1 MEQVMQRK
9 QFLLELGASEEE
21 TLTLLQY
28 NSNRFDHSL
37 LNSDVSLPL
46 TDEPFAAV
54 WDGYVREA
62 AKNGVYHTLRKS
74 IVQFAFPIREGIS
87 QTDAYRAVTLKGAD
101 VLVCK
106 EATGLL
112 IHHPERIRMFLHL
125 TAAGRVPVIVIPD
138 RRDFVSLVQAISC
151 RNEPKN
157 LPASMGACT
166 VQGYN
171 NWGRVDHAKAEW
183 LRLHPGGDWTLEFLS
198 FKQKKECYQDRIILL
213 SGGTYSGVCA
223 ASMGLDDKEWL
234 KKSLIIRLEHECTHY
249 MTRRVLRSM
258 QNNLFD
264 ELLADYR
271 GLVAAFGEYRAAPFL
286 TFMGLENYPLYR
298 SGGRLENYRGEPPL
312 SGGALS
318 ILRVLVYKAAQNLEE
333 IERSISCTVKNR
345 AGRTLVVL
353 ALSRMTLEELACP
366 KAMDVFTGHWQ
377 ITSVIPIVQEEFFFL
392 ESSE

>member
-1 MEQVMQRK
+1 
-9 QFLLELGASEEE
+9 
-21 TLTLLQY
+21 
-28 NSNRFDHSL
+28 
-37 LNSDVSLPL
+37 
-46 TDEPFAAV
+46 
-54 WDGYVREA
+54 
-62 AKNGVYHTLRKS
+62 
-74 IVQFAFPIREGIS
+74 
-87 QTDAYRAVTLKGAD
+87 
-101 VLVCK
+101 
-106 EATGLL
+106 
-112 IHHPERIRMFLHL
+112 MFLHL

-249 MTRRVLRSM
+249 VTRRLLGSM

-271 GLVAAFGEYRAAPFL
+271 GIVAAFGEYRAAWFL
-286 TFMGLENYPLYR
+286 TFMGLELYPEYR
-298 SGGRLENYRGEPPL
+298 GGRLENYRGEPPL
-312 SGGALS
+312 STGALS
-318 ILRVLVYKAAQNLEE
+318 ILRALVYKAATNLEA
-333 IERSISCTVKNR
+333 IERSIVGTLKDMDD
-345 AGRTLVVL
+345 RTLVVL
-353 ALSRMTLEELACP
+353 ALARMTLEELAGSD
-366 KAMDVFTGHWQ
+366 ALEQFAGHWQ
-377 ITSVIPIVQEEFFFL
+377 MIRVTITAKG
-392 ESSE
+392 